1 MEVVAV
7 VREDLAA
14 REQTEPDAEREVD
27 ARLEVRGAYQV
38 RRRRSGGH
46 EVGGARQHL
55 LERRLRALR
64 QPESVVDE
72 VQVVVAQA
80 RRQQVI
86 DQLLR
91 RDPDALL
98 ERQVSVVILN
108 N

>member
-27 ARLEVRGAYQV
+27 ARPEVRGAHQV
-38 RRRRSGGH
+38 RRQRSAGH
-46 EVGGARQHL
+46 EVCGARQH

-64 QPESVVDE
+64 QPQSVVDE

-108 N
+108 K